1 MELEVSR
8 RLQERV
14 QLAALSQQVARNH
27 NIPRVITAPAPVI
40 GGASTMYNVASP
52 PVVYNNRNI
61 VHPGTLFRQ
70 AQLAAARPQQQQQQQ
85 QHPSKPQTKSDLL
98 LPPTLQNVNEGR
110 TGLGALPRTNIQSA
124 KMA

>member
-27 NIPRVITAPAPVI
+27 NIPRVTTPAAPVV
-40 GGASTMYNVASP
+40 GGGGSTMYNVSP

-70 AQLAAARPQQQQQQQ
+70 AQLAAARQQQ

-98 LPPTLQNVNEGR
+98 LPPTLRNVNEGR